1 MCIFRAPSPP
11 PPAPMP
17 TPPPTMSRTNPGQ
30 ASQLPTKKELVDPD
44 EISGVEY
51 GTTRKKQTP
60 AAGKKTGT
68 AALRIPLNT
77 GQAGGGSTG
86 GLNV

>member
-1 MCIFRAPSPP
+1 MCIFRGPSAP

-17 TPPPTMSRTNPGQ
+17 TPPPTMSRQNPRQ

-44 EISGVEY
+44 DISGVEY
-51 GTTRKKQTP
+51 GTSRKKQTP

-68 AALRIPLNT
+68 AALRIPLS
-77 GQAGGGSTG
+77 GSQAGSGTG
-86 GLNV
+86 GMNV

>member
-1 MCIFRAPSPP
+1 MCIFRGPSAP

-17 TPPPTMSRTNPGQ
+17 TPPPTMSRQNPRQ

-51 GTTRKKQTP
+51 GTSRKKQTP

-77 GQAGGGSTG
+77 GGAGSTSG
-86 GLNV
+86 GVNPG

>member
-17 TPPPTMSRTNPGQ
+17 SAPPIMSRTNQGLESNP
-30 ASQLPTKKELVDPD
+30 LPTKKELVDPD

-60 AAGKKTGT
+60 AAGKKVGT
-68 AALRIPLNT
+68 QALRIPLNT
-77 GQAGGGSTG
+77 GGASGGGTP
-86 GLNV
+86 NV

>member
-11 PPAPMP
+11 PPAPLP
-17 TPPPTMSRTNPGQ
+17 TQPPPMSRTNPGQ
-30 ASQLPTKKELVDPD
+30 QAALPTKKELVDPD
-44 EISGVEY
+44 EIAGVEY

-68 AALRIPLNT
+68 AALRIPLST
-77 GQAGGGSTG
+77 GQGGTGTG
-86 GLNV
+86 GMNV

>member
-11 PPAPMP
+11 PPTPMP
-17 TPPPTMSRTNPGQ
+17 TPPPTMSRTNPTQ
-30 ASQLPTKKELVDPD
+30 ASPLPTKKELVDPD

-60 AAGKKTGT
+60 AAGKKKGT

-77 GQAGGGSTG
+77 GTQGGAGTG
-86 GLNV
+86 GMNV